1 VDLVQQVFA
10 FLIILFALIASVL
23 IPFVNALLQRR
34 GERGPLRHIA
44 AFEAL
49 PLIVGESIE
58 ASRPLHVSI
67 GSATIGD
74 ESTILAL
81 AGSEFIY
88 YLTREVAIGDASP
101 IFTVSEGAAVP
112 LALDTLRRAYN
123 DENRNRQFNGFAA
136 RWYPAG
142 KRSLAFAAALMTMQ
156 ADDKLSG
163 NVLVGRHGMELA
175 LVLDTAYRKKR
186 HTIASSDLLE
196 GQAVAYALADESLI
210 GEEIFAAAGYLGKSK
225 NPYYRTLTLDFMR
238 AAIVVVIIV
247 VLAYNVI
254 RGGS

>member
-1 VDLVQQVFA
+1 VDLAQQIFA
-10 FLIILFALIASVL
+10 FLIILFALL
-23 IPFVNALLQRR
+23 INAAVAFFTDLRQRGR
-34 GERGPLRHIA
+34 ERSPLRRIPG
-44 AFEAL
+44 FEILANML
-49 PLIVGESIE
+49 GESIE

-101 IFTVSEGAAVP
+101 LFTVSEGAAVP
-112 LALDTLRRAYN
+112 LAFDTLRRAYTH
-123 DENRNRQFNGFAA
+123 ENRSKQFSGFAT
-136 RWYPAG
+136 RWYPSG
-142 KRSLAFAAALMTMQ
+142 KRSLAFAAALMAMQ

-163 NVLVGRHGMELA
+163 NVIVGRHGIELA
-175 LVLDTAYRKKR
+175 LVLDAAYRKKR
-186 HTIASSDLLE
+186 RTIASSDLLE

-210 GEEIFAAAGYLGKSK
+210 GEEVFAAAGYLGKQK
-225 NPYYRTLTLDFMR
+225 TPYYRNITLDWLR
-238 AAIVVVIIV
+238 IATVIIILA
-247 VLAYNVI
+247 VLVYNVI

>member
-1 VDLVQQVFA
+1 MDLGTQLLTFI
-10 FLIILFALIASVL
+10 IILLAFFVSFWARVKDQ
-23 IPFVNALLQRR
+23 IPMRR
-34 GERGPLRHIA
+34 IK

-49 PLIVGESIE
+49 PKLIGESIE

-88 YLTREVAIGDASP
+88 YITRQVAIGDAAP
-101 IFTVSEGAAVP
+101 LFTVSEGAAVP
-112 LALDTLRRAYN
+112 LALDTLRRAY
-123 DENRNRQFNGFAA
+123 DHENRSKQFNGFSA

-163 NVLVGRHGMELA
+163 NVLVGRYGMELA
-175 LVLDTAYRKKR
+175 LILDAAYQKKR
-186 HTIASSDLLE
+186 SSIAASDQLE
-196 GQAVAYALADESLI
+196 GQAIAYALADESLI
-210 GEEIFAAAGYLGKSK
+210 GEELFAAAGYLSK
-225 NPYYRTLTLDFMR
+225 DPKFQRRNLSLDWLR
-238 AAIVVVIIV
+238 GITIVAIIILLLLPFLV
-247 VLAYNVI
+247 KLIWRV
-254 RGGS
+254 